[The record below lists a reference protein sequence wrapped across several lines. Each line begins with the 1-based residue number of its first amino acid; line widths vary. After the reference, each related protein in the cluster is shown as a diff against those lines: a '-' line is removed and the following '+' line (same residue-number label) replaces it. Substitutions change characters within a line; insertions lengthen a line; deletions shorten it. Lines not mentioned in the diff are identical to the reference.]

1 MADTEKVQSLDNW
14 NTHQIYIERSLIGIG
29 CKITIILE
37 NGKSLNFFFLNYHKY
52 SETCLMSKLY
62 LLGI

>member
-37 NGKSLNFFFLNYHKY
+37 NDKSLNFFVLKLSQTQLNL
-52 SETCLMSKLY
+52 SNV
-62 LLGI
+62 